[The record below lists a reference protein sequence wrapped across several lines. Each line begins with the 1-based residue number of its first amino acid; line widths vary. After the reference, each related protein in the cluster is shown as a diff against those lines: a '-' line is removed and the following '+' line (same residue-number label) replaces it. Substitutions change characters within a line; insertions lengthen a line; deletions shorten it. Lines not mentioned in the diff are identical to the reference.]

1 MERRRGNIFQVI
13 DGVKIY
19 VKSTFSNFAYFVTDY
34 LCHSLY
40 HGVYLCYDVGYGTFC
55 PFQCILIIGCIYR
68 SMRSCQVGVKC
79 ASPISAPPLSLVIH
93 SQGERGTWF
102 SPLTSPCAPSS
113 LFSSS
118 VPFPY
123 SVRSHFELRLS
134 RKKLLSRYFSI

>member
-1 MERRRGNIFQVI
+1 MERRRGNIIQVI

-34 LCHSLY
+34 LCHNLVCIMAFTCVMMLVCDILSFP
-40 HGVYLCYDVGYGTFC
+40 VYTCYRM
-55 PFQCILIIGCIYR
+55 YR

-134 RKKLLSRYFSI
+134 RKKLLNQYFSI